1 MTRRRRPQYPPP
13 PGRRV
18 SPSPDVCRLLLCN
31 TRPAC
36 TALPADFGPRWSTV
50 DPTFCHPA
58 VPNAVVELPKRPF
71 FSCLFWTLSFGR
83 FGGLFL
89 RSGLILETSASQKP
103 MFSLGKTMICTFAP
117 FPLPARFFIEN
128 ARKGAKKEPKN
139 RVISISIFRVP
150 LFFGPEAVGK
160 RHRSLPGAL
169 SEDLGP
175 PGRPLG
181 LLSEASGPHLGA
193 SEAYLP

>member
-1 MTRRRRPQYPPP
+1 MQYPP
-13 PGRRV
+13 RLYRFT
-18 SPSPDVCRLLLCN
+18 SRLLVHG
-31 TRPAC
+31 
-36 TALPADFGPRWSTV
+36 GPRWT
-50 DPTFCHPA
+50 DFGLRFCHPA
-58 VPNAVVELPKRPF
+58 VPRAVLELPKRS
-71 FSCLFWTLSFGR
+71 FSSIFCWTLIFGR
-83 FGGLFL
+83 FGSLFL

-103 MFSLGKTMICTFAP
+103 MFSLGKTMIYTFAP
-117 FPLPARFFIEN
+117 FPLPARFFH
-128 ARKGAKKEPKN
+128 RKCPKRCKKEPKN

-193 SEAYLP
+193 SEAYFP